1 MTSLLDPCTV
11 LTTRGDPA
19 TVDVRAVEYDSRR
32 VDRGALFFCLTG
44 SVSDGH
50 DYAGEALERGAVGLV
65 CERPL
70 DLRFGPD
77 VAVVQV
83 APGTARPGMARAAA
97 ALHGNPA
104 SDLLMVGVTGTNGKT
119 TVTHLLGEILDRSGH
134 AATVIGTLGGVRTT
148 PEAPELQ
155 ALLAGARDGASAEG
169 RPGAVAMEVSSHALA
184 QSRVDGITFD
194 VAVFTNLSH
203 DHLDFHGTMEAYG
216 QAKASLFAPERARRG
231 VVWTDDPWGDRIAG
245 SARIPVV
252 AVGWEA
258 ARDVTIAPGRTTFVW
273 RGQHLQLSLSG
284 EVNVINALLAA
295 ETAVTLGVEPAVVA
309 EALGRV
315 PPVPGRMELV
325 AGPAAG
331 GTPFLVLVDYAHTPE
346 SLRLALADAR
356 RMTGGG
362 GRVLLAFGCGGARD
376 REKRPLM
383 GATASEGADVVV
395 VTSDN
400 PRDEAPEAIVE
411 EVLAGVGPA
420 ATRGRVSAIVER
432 RSAIEAVLADARP
445 GDVVLV
451 SGKGHETYQDL
462 GTEVVP
468 FDDREV
474 VRDILAPAKD
484 GGSQS
489 PGGR

>member
-1 MTSLLDPCTV
+1 MTSLLDPCAV

-19 TVDVRAVEYDSRR
+19 TADVSAVEYDSRR
-32 VDRGALFFCLTG
+32 VTEGALFFCLPG

-50 DYAGEALERGAVGLV
+50 DHAEEALRRGAAGLV

-70 DLRFGPD
+70 DLGTGAD
-77 VAVVQV
+77 VPIVQIP
-83 APGTARPGMARAAA
+83 PGTARQAMARAAA
-97 ALHGNPA
+97 ALQGYPA
-104 SDLLMVGVTGTNGKT
+104 RDLLMVGVTGTNGKT
-119 TVTHLLGEILDRSGH
+119 TVTHLLGEILGRVGH

-155 ALLAGARDGASAEG
+155 ALLAEARDGASAAG

-184 QSRVDGITFD
+184 QSRVDGIIFD

-216 QAKASLFAPERARRG
+216 QAKASLFTPERARRA
-231 VVWTDDPWGDRIAG
+231 VVWTDDPWGDRIRK

-252 AVGWEA
+252 AVGREA
-258 ARDVTIAPGRTTFVW
+258 AGQVTVAPGRTTFVW
-273 RGQHLQLSLSG
+273 RAQHVALSLSG
-284 EVNVINALLAA
+284 EVNVINALIAA
-295 ETAVTLGVEPAVVA
+295 ETAVTLGVDPAAVS
-309 EALGRV
+309 EALTQA
-315 PPVPGRMELV
+315 PPVPGRMEVV
-325 AGPAAG
+325 AGPAVG
-331 GTPFLVLVDYAHTPE
+331 GSDFLVLVDYAHTPE

-356 RMTGGG
+356 RMADPG
-362 GRVLLAFGCGGARD
+362 GRVLVAFGCGGARD

-400 PRDEAPEAIVE
+400 PRNEAPEDIVAD
-411 EVLAGVGPA
+411 VLSGVGPA
-420 ATRGRVSAIVER
+420 VSEGRVSAVVER
-432 RSAIEAVLADARP
+432 RSAIEAVLSDARP

-462 GTEVVP
+462 GAEVVA

-474 VRDILAPAKD
+474 VRDLLALARD